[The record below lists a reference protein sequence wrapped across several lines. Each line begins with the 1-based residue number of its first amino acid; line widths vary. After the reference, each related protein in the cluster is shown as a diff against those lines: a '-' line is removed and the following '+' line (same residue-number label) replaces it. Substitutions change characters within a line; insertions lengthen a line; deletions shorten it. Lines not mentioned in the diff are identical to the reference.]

1 MPNTTDNLKESFA
14 GESQANQKY
23 RAFAKRAEQDGFP
36 NIARLFRTTAE
47 AERIHAEGHLR
58 ALAGIA
64 STRENLQAAIEGE
77 TYEYTT
83 MYPPML
89 EQAQAEGHRAKV
101 MFGYAVKAEAVHA
114 ELYKRALEAA
124 AQGADLTEAKFYLC
138 PVLREHRVR
147 QPARCHVR
155 FAARRKPSS
164 SRWRRGRATCP
175 CAAGCPALPGL
186 QQFLQLRANVGGR
199 VLHEIALA
207 RVAPPV

>member
-36 NIARLFRTTAE
+36 HIARLFRITAE

-77 TYEYTT
+77 SYEYTT

-89 EQAQAEGHRAKV
+89 EQAQAEGHRAKI

-114 ELYKRALEAA
+114 ELYKRALEAVP
-124 AQGADLTEAKFYLC
+124 QGADLTEAKFYLC
-138 PVLREHRVR
+138 PFCGHIEFGN
-147 QPARCHVR
+147 P
-155 FAARRKPSS
+155 PDS
-164 SRWRRGRATCP
+164 CP
-175 CAAGCPALPGL
+175 ICG
-186 QQFLQLRANVGGR
+186 
-199 VLHEIALA
+199 
-207 RVAPPV
+207 APKAKFVQVP